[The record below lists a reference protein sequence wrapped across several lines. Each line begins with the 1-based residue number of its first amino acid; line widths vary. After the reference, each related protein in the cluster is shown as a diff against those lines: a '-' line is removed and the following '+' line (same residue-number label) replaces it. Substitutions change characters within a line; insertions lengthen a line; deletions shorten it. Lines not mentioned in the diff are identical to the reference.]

1 MGTIAE
7 KLQYTLNAINDIQQA
22 LIDRGLSVAD
32 TDELATYADKI
43 RSIKISD
50 GLLITS
56 DATATA
62 ENILKGKTAYAR
74 MEKIT
79 GTMSNWGSLEI
90 TPEVNVIDASTPLPD
105 ETPFCYLGGHYDGIT
120 VTPKTIKLAD
130 YTPAT
135 ATAEDIA
142 EGKTAWIN
150 GVLVEG
156 TMKTEWTLL
165 ETVTAK
171 TAITLPESF
180 TELHL
185 VVENSTRRFVYNI
198 LYDELSTKEKGYI
211 SGGYY
216 GSTGYQRAFVNVS
229 LTSCHIANVAHNG
242 TNTTS
247 NSTLTVYYR

>member
-1 MGTIAE
+1 MGTLAE
-7 KLQYTLNAINDIQQA
+7 KLQYTLDAINDIQQA

-105 ETPFCYLGGHYDGIT
+105 ETPFSYLGGYYGGIT
-120 VTPKTIKLAD
+120 VNPKTIKLAD
-130 YTPAT
+130 YTPGT

-156 TMKTEWTLL
+156 TMKEY
-165 ETVTAK
+165 VIGTA
-171 TAITLPESF
+171 TMPQ
-180 TELHL
+180 
-185 VVENSTRRFVYNI
+185 
-198 LYDELSTKEKGYI
+198 LSANGT
-211 SGGYY
+211 
-216 GSTGYQRAFVNVS
+216 GSVNVS
-229 LTSCHIANVAHNG
+229 YDFGFVPRFISVEEI
-242 TNTTS
+242 NTTNGNIPFWS
-247 NSTLTVYYR
+247 IRNVTKNGFTIYFKSVTSGNLASRKLTWIAFP